1 MTTAQM
7 HRTSDRLFYGRA
19 LVVANPA
26 AAGVNASVL
35 DEVCARL
42 APCCEVVQQRRT
54 TAPGSATAL
63 VSEAC
68 RDARP
73 DVVVAVGGDG
83 TVQEVAEAL
92 SRLPGR
98 PPDLLALPA
107 GSGNST
113 CRNLWGGL
121 DLPQVLDLA
130 LDPSAHRVRR
140 VDLLHLVEARRSVVL
155 GASTGFLAE
164 VLIGARDLD
173 ATIAGFDRY
182 LVAAAQVLEAMPA
195 HPTRVTVDGVVLSD
209 GPTSSVAVGGGRFRA
224 RDFQFLP
231 LSLLGDGLL
240 DVSTIGAL
248 DSAQTAVLA
257 PLVPGG
263 EHLLLPQV
271 EYTRG
276 RRIEIERTDGQP
288 LVAEFD
294 GEIWATAG
302 PTMTVEVRPAALRV
316 LAPITPPCG

>member
-1 MTTAQM
+1 MTTTQLHSASPQLLLG
-7 HRTSDRLFYGRA
+7 RTLI
-19 LVVANPA
+19 VVNPA
-26 AAGVNASVL
+26 AAGVTPRVVDA
-35 DEVCARL
+35 VCARL
-42 APCCEVVQQRRT
+42 AMSCDTMRVAWT
-54 TAPGSATAL
+54 TGPGDAGRQTT
-63 VSEAC
+63 VAC
-68 RDARP
+68 TGARP

-130 LDPSAHRVRR
+130 LDRGAHRVRP
-140 VDLLHLVEARRSVVL
+140 VDMLHLVEAGRSVLL

-164 VLIGARDLD
+164 VLLGARDLD
-173 ATIAGFDRY
+173 ATLVGFDRY

-271 EYTRG
+271 EYARG
-276 RRIEIERTDGQP
+276 RRIEIERTDGQS

-302 PTMTVEVRPAALRV
+302 PTLTVEVRPAALRV